1 MLFIDLNKLKVIK
14 KFNFLNYECRIKL
27 NKEDSMLKNKAI
39 IKESCTKLCEEK
51 HAIAACYRIELDVND
66 ITEEEFI
73 GLVNLT
79 TAVFFECFVKTGGR
93 PRERRLDI
101 PEKLTCAHISAGL
114 LKRAVNTQT
123 VTDVFNLVI
132 DCGDFHYIML
142 DTKETGANE

>member
-1 MLFIDLNKLKVIK
+1 MLFIDLNKLKIIK
-14 KFNFLNYECRIKL
+14 EFNFLNYQGYIKL
-27 NKEDSMLKNKAI
+27 NKEDSMLKNTAI
-39 IKESCTKLCEEK
+39 IKEVCTKLCEEK
-51 HAIAACYRIELDVND
+51 PAIGACYRIELDVND
-66 ITEEEFI
+66 ATEEDFI

-93 PRERRLDI
+93 SRERRLDI

-114 LKRAVNTQT
+114 LKRAVNTKT

-142 DTKETGANE
+142 DTKETEANE

>member
-1 MLFIDLNKLKVIK
+1 MLFIDLHKLKIIK
-14 KFNFLNYECRIKL
+14 KFNFLNYECHIKL

-39 IKESCTKLCEEK
+39 VKEACTKLCEEK
-51 HAIAACYRIELDVND
+51 PAIAACYRIELDVND
-66 ITEEEFI
+66 VTEEEFI

-123 VTDVFNLVI
+123 VTDIFNLVI

>member
-1 MLFIDLNKLKVIK
+1 MLFIDLNKLKIIK

-51 HAIAACYRIELDVND
+51 SAIAACYRIELDVND

-93 PRERRLDI
+93 PRERRVDI

-123 VTDVFNLVI
+123 VADIFNLVI

>member
-1 MLFIDLNKLKVIK
+1 MLFVDLNKLKIIK
-14 KFNFLNYECRIKL
+14 KFNFLNYECHIKL
-27 NKEDSMLKNKAI
+27 NKEDTMLKNKAT
-39 IKESCTKLCEEK
+39 IKEACTKICEEK
-51 HAIAACYRIELDVND
+51 PAIAACYRIELDVND
-66 ITEEEFI
+66 VTEEEFI

-93 PRERRLDI
+93 PREHRLDI

-114 LKRAVNTQT
+114 LKRAVNAQT
-123 VTDVFNLVI
+123 VTDIFNLVI

>member
-1 MLFIDLNKLKVIK
+1 MLFIDLNKLKIIK

-39 IKESCTKLCEEK
+39 VKEACTKLCEEK
-51 HAIAACYRIELDVND
+51 SAIAACYRIELDVND
-66 ITEEEFI
+66 VTEEEFI

-123 VTDVFNLVI
+123 ITDIFNLVI

>member
-1 MLFIDLNKLKVIK
+1 MLFIDLNKLKIIK
-14 KFNFLNYECRIKL
+14 KFNFLNYECHIKL
-27 NKEDSMLKNKAI
+27 NKEDSMLKNKAT
-39 IKESCTKLCEEK
+39 IKEACTKLCEEK
-51 HAIAACYRIELDVND
+51 PAIAACYRIELDVND
-66 ITEEEFI
+66 VTEEEFI

-79 TAVFFECFVKTGGR
+79 TAVFFECFVKTGSR
-93 PRERRLDI
+93 PRERRLDV

-123 VTDVFNLVI
+123 VTDIFNLVI

>member
-1 MLFIDLNKLKVIK
+1 
-14 KFNFLNYECRIKL
+14 
-27 NKEDSMLKNKAI
+27 MLKNKAI
-39 IKESCTKLCEEK
+39 VKEACTKLCEEK
-51 HAIAACYRIELDVND
+51 PAIAACYRIELDVND

-93 PRERRLDI
+93 LRERRLDI

-142 DTKETGANE
+142 DTKETGVNE